1 MTVRRH
7 LVDGALL
14 RRDRRVYRRTGP

>member
-14 RRDRRVYRRTGP
+14 RRDQRVYRRTGP